1 MLKPKVMNKKECL
14 SMFLKHY
21 FNYLSFLNKYIKNP
35 KHSKK
40 FKIFI
45 EKNYLVKK
53 TNPSYLIKTWYT
65 KISDPYLVYIKN
77 KNKEFFMNKDYST
90 ELQDEVKK
98 EVNINSITEQCKII
112 FNTINDEEKDIIWK
126 YLKIL
131 SELSSLYITNIS
143 T

>member
-1 MLKPKVMNKKECL
+1 MINIKKV
-14 SMFLKHY
+14 
-21 FNYLSFLNKYIKNP
+21 KYQLIILFFVTNVIDLYGQDDYIVN
-35 KHSKK
+35 HSK
-40 FKIFI
+40 FMQ
-45 EKNYLVKK
+45 K

-65 KISDPYLVYIKN
+65 KISDPYLAYIKN
-77 KNKEFFMNKDYST
+77 KNQDFFMNKDYST

-112 FNTINDEEKDIIWK
+112 FNTINDEEKEIIWK

>member
-1 MLKPKVMNKKECL
+1 MLKPKGMNKKECL

-21 FNYLSFLNKYIKNP
+21 FNYLSFLNKYIENP
-35 KHSKK
+35 KHNKK
-40 FKIFI
+40 FKTFV

-77 KNKEFFMNKDYST
+77 KNQDFFMNKDYSN

-112 FNTINDEEKDIIWK
+112 FNTINDDEKEIIWK